1 MIVCMFLLVAVVV
14 GLLLGMWQDIN
25 RTIEMNVEDLL
36 NELRFNPDHAIQM
49 DGVGENNILDVDF
62 DVYADDYIEEAEESE
77 LFYNGLEG

>member
-36 NELRFNPDHAIQM
+36 NELRFSPDHAIQM
-49 DGVGENNILDVDF
+49 DGVGENIIDVDF
-62 DVYADDYIEEAEESE
+62 DVYADDYMEEAEESE